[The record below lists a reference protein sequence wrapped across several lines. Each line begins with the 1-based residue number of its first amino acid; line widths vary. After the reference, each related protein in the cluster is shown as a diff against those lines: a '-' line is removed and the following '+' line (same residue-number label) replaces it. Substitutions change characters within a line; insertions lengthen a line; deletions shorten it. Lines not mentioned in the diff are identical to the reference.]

1 MRRALATIPLA
12 WVERSRITRH
22 HSLGSMSK
30 QSTTKTVSKNFPPLQ
45 TSMPSSQRGMDTFE
59 TILATAGALLD
70 EIGFE
75 KLTTN
80 LVCERAGLSPPA
92 LYRYFSNKY
101 ALLAEL
107 ARRLMDAQDE
117 ILFRWQ
123 AAGGLAAQS
132 IQESVVKSIALR
144 KELVAATREF
154 PGGLWVLR
162 AMRALPPL
170 QAVRVESRTK
180 VLDQQFDLLKV
191 SYPTVSD
198 ERLQLAAR
206 LSEQSAFAMIEMLIE
221 DPELDESVMIEES
234 AWMTALYFQNLVD
247 RPIIQVLSSAKHEK
261 VER

>member
-1 MRRALATIPLA
+1 
-12 WVERSRITRH
+12 
-22 HSLGSMSK
+22 
-30 QSTTKTVSKNFPPLQ
+30 
-45 TSMPSSQRGMDTFE
+45 
-59 TILATAGALLD
+59 
-70 EIGFE
+70 
-75 KLTTN
+75 
-80 LVCERAGLSPPA
+80 
-92 LYRYFSNKY
+92 
-101 ALLAEL
+101 
-107 ARRLMDAQDE
+107 
-117 ILFRWQ
+117 
-123 AAGGLAAQS
+123 LAAQS

-247 RPIIQVLSSAKHEK
+247 RPIIQVLNSAKHK
-261 VER
+261 RVER